1 MKQDMSKNCNFG
13 YQTMWMK
20 RDSREISEE
29 EFRQRYNKHCA
40 NCLYMNEICMF
51 EDESKMTPQEAI
63 GRIYD
68 HMVVHHI
75 GEYPHIKLA
84 EALEMAIKALM
95 NMGEK

>member
-29 EFRQRYNKHCA
+29 EFRQWYNEHCA

-51 EDESKMTPQEAI
+51 EDESK
-63 GRIYD
+63 
-68 HMVVHHI
+68 
-75 GEYPHIKLA
+75 
-84 EALEMAIKALM
+84 
-95 NMGEK
+95 